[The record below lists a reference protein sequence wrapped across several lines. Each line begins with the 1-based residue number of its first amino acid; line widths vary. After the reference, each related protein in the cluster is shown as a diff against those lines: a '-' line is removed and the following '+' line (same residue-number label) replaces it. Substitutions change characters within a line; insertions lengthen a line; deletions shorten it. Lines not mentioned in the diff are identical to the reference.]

1 MPGPTQSELSEDTLP
16 ASLFAIRPAD
26 LKNDSCPNGRSSVGE
41 RAFIPLGRFL
51 IIFCIG
57 VSAALAWLW
66 YGAREMVES
75 SYPQLTGLAPRA
87 EPVVQTTP
95 DVIGLASRA
104 DPSPDQQQPNA
115 MLLDL
120 DAVRQSIDQIAT
132 SIASS
137 QGRMTSSADRMA
149 TTQEQIAGSIDRM
162 ATTQEQIARS
172 ADRIATS
179 QEHITRSID
188 QLAAN
193 QEQTTRSIDQIATSI
208 AASLEQMT
216 RSTNQTATIGQSP
229 SAKVG
234 GVAVESRDDAALQPA
249 ARLNIKPTEAKPL
262 EKQLSAASA
271 YDPSC
276 FPSASAVVQNYPGSS
291 PSWTMRAP
299 GHEGTKCWRAATR
312 TRESDQ

>member
-16 ASLFAIRPAD
+16 ASLFAVRPAD
-26 LKNDSCPNGRSSVGE
+26 LKNDSCPSGRSSVGE
-41 RAFIPLGRFL
+41 RAFIPLGRLL

-57 VSAALAWLW
+57 VSAALAWQW
-66 YGAREMVES
+66 YGAIEMVAS
-75 SYPQLTGLAPRA
+75 SYRQLTGLAPRA
-87 EPVVQTTP
+87 EPVAENTP
-95 DVIGLASRA
+95 AVIGLASPTA
-104 DPSPDQQQPNA
+104 TSPDQQQQNGI
-115 MLLDL
+115 LSDL
-120 DAVRQSIDQIAT
+120 DAVRQSIDWIAT

-149 TTQEQIAGSIDRM
+149 TTQEHIARSIDRI
-162 ATTQEQIARS
+162 AISQEQIARS

-193 QEQTTRSIDQIATSI
+193 QEQTTRSIDRIVSSI
-208 AASLEQMT
+208 AASQEQMT
-216 RSTNQTATIGQSP
+216 RSTDQTATSIGQSP

-234 GVAVESRDDAALQPA
+234 DVAVESRDDAASLQPT
-249 ARLNIKPTEAKPL
+249 ARLSVKPPEAKPS
-262 EKQLSAASA
+262 EKQPTA

-276 FPSASAVVQNYPGSS
+276 FPSALAVVQNYPGSS

>member
-1 MPGPTQSELSEDTLP
+1 MPGPKQSELSEDTSP
-16 ASLFAIRPAD
+16 ASLFAVRPAD

-41 RAFIPLGRFL
+41 RTFIPLGRLL

-75 SYPQLTGLAPRA
+75 SSPQLAGLAPRA
-87 EPVVQTTP
+87 EPVAP
-95 DVIGLASRA
+95 GVIGLASRA
-104 DPSPDQQQPNA
+104 DPSPDQQQTNA
-115 MLLDL
+115 MLFDL
-120 DAVRQSIDQIAT
+120 DAVRQSIDRIAT

-137 QGRMTSSADRMA
+137 EGRMTSSADRMA
-149 TTQEQIAGSIDRM
+149 TTQEQIARSIDRI
-162 ATTQEQIARS
+162 AASQEQIAGS

-193 QEQTTRSIDQIATSI
+193 QEQTTRSIDQIASSI
-208 AASLEQMT
+208 AASQEQMT
-216 RSTNQTATIGQSP
+216 RSTDRTATSIGQSP

-234 GVAVESRDDAALQPA
+234 GVAVESRDDAASSQPA
-249 ARLNIKPTEAKPL
+249 ARLNIKPTEAKPS

-276 FPSASAVVQNYPGSS
+276 FPSASAVVQSYPGSS

-299 GHEGTKCWRAATR
+299 GHEGTRCWRAATR